1 MDYES
6 TALTMHELTA
16 LFLVPETGIEPVR
29 LLKREILS
37 LLCLPISPS
46 GQYKTYYNIVSF
58 KCQQNYNMVPPTG
71 LEPVT

>member
-16 LFLVPETGIEPVR
+16 LFLVPGTGIEPVR
-29 LLKREILS
+29 LLEREILS

-46 GQYKTYYNIVSF
+46 EQMSNYTIMILV
-58 KCQQNYNMVPPTG
+58 CQLLHSRHLRFLGKLLRQ
-71 LEPVT
+71 